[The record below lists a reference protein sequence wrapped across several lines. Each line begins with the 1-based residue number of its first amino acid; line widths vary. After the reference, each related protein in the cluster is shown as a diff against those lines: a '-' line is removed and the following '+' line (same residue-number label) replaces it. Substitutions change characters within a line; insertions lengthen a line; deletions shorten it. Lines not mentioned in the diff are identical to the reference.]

1 MYSLLPFYTLFF
13 SLALFSSFPSPSSL
27 TLYSIVVVEAAD
39 SKAPHPHRGIL
50 PPYKVEKPTLKLT
63 EAEKKLLSSGKPV
76 LKQESVSTGKASEGK
91 AYCIQ
96 DIRANPKIVWNKI
109 IDLPNYPK
117 MVKEVTEV
125 TTYAT
130 THSTIDKRMN
140 RLLPYETK
148 DRMKLGLGFGLS
160 LEYFIHHRINPQKK
174 LVTWTLDYDKKSDLD
189 DSVGYWYVQENSNVD
204 KLTRVY
210 YSVHV
215 KVPEWL
221 PSFAV
226 DMLKTKALK
235 SATAW
240 VKVEA
245 ENEQTKATQ
254 RLAMDSK
261 PASSQ
266 PTTTKTSTE
275 RDPKP
280 NPFRKFG
287 DFVGA
292 TGKKLNNFRKK
303 TGEKIHNVGKKVKN
317 AMNVKKHLEN
327 HKKKKE
333 EQVKAKEEQKKLDDA
348 RETFDSFIWMS
359 LLAGITFFIFSII
372 YGRETKKT
380 SSEKKDSQE
389 K

>member
-1 MYSLLPFYTLFF
+1 M
-13 SLALFSSFPSPSSL
+13 
-27 TLYSIVVVEAAD
+27 
-39 SKAPHPHRGIL
+39 G
-50 PPYKVEKPTLKLT
+50 
-63 EAEKKLLSSGKPV
+63 
-76 LKQESVSTGKASEGK
+76 
-91 AYCIQ
+91 
-96 DIRANPKIVWNKI
+96 
-109 IDLPNYPK
+109 
-117 MVKEVTEV
+117 
-125 TTYAT
+125 
-130 THSTIDKRMN
+130 
-140 RLLPYETK
+140 
-148 DRMKLGLGFGLS
+148 
-160 LEYFIHHRINPQKK
+160 
-174 LVTWTLDYDKKSDLD
+174 
-189 DSVGYWYVQENSNVD
+189 
-204 KLTRVY
+204 
-210 YSVHV
+210 
-215 KVPEWL
+215 
-221 PSFAV
+221 
-226 DMLKTKALK
+226 
-235 SATAW
+235 
-240 VKVEA
+240 
-245 ENEQTKATQ
+245 EQTKATQ

-275 RDPKP
+275 KGPKP
-280 NPFRKFG
+280 NPFRKVGAF
-287 DFVGA
+287 FGA